1 MTITETPRLSN
12 DEIHLYLSA
21 LMPAWDTKKVSN
33 LAYLSGGY
41 SNVNYALDYEDK
53 RFVLRVPQ
61 VIQPFVNREHE
72 LQWYRQL
79 PADIGVKPLALDAI
93 TGAMLTPW
101 VAGELLADVRPGFS
115 LATLASYLRNLHRSL
130 PDADRV
136 YDLEQISAAYWSDGA
151 PPTSPRNPA
160 SAILINCHND
170 LNPWNVIVSGES
182 WITLD
187 WEFVGQNDPLFD
199 LVALHHG
206 LELPLEELV
215 TFATLYLEHA
225 PANLNER
232 LHDVQIAYWVRE
244 LGWAHFQ
251 ISKGNDRDEICMQKE
266 NAGRALDVLR
276 G

>member
-21 LMPAWDTKKVSN
+21 LMPAWDPNKVSD

-61 VIQPFVNREHE
+61 VIQPFVDREHE
-72 LQWYRQL
+72 LRWYQQL
-79 PADIGVKPLALDAI
+79 PADIGVKPLALDAN

-115 LATLASYLRNLHRSL
+115 LSTLASYLRNLHHSL
-130 PDADRV
+130 PNADRV

-151 PPTSPRNPA
+151 PPTSPRNPP
-160 SAILINCHND
+160 SSILINCHND
-170 LNPWNVIVSGES
+170 LNPWNVIVTGDS

-206 LELPLEELV
+206 LELPGEELV

-225 PANLNER
+225 PVNLDER
-232 LHDVQIAYWVRE
+232 LYDVQVAYWVRE

-251 ISKGNDRDEICMQKE
+251 ISKGNDRDEICTQLE
-266 NAGRALDVLR
+266 NASRALDVLR
-276 G
+276 R